1 MIGLPA
7 IPGYRLIKKVG
18 EGEIAKV
25 YLAEKRAAPAAFKSG
40 RPDGKDCFF
49 CTPLLDISKKEDD
62 GLQVAI
68 KILEPQLYKK
78 NKEIA
83 VRFLQEIETMRRLDH
98 PNIVTIYGS
107 GNIDTYY
114 YLAMEY
120 LQESL
125 RDKMQAA
132 QGKRFD
138 PRRLNILKSIAAG
151 LKYAHERGIIHR
163 DIKPTNIMFRTDNT
177 PVLVDFGL
185 AKIEHSSERI
195 TETGITVG
203 TPDYM
208 SPEQIEGLKI
218 DGRADFYSL
227 GVIFYEMLVGD
238 VPYKARNYV
247 ALAVKHLKQRVPT
260 LPRELRQYQPLLE
273 KMMAKDRRQR
283 IADGAELIE
292 LIERFQ

>member
-1 MIGLPA
+1 MIGLPG

-25 YLAEKRAAPAAFKSG
+25 YLA
-40 RPDGKDCFF
+40 
-49 CTPLLDISKKEDD
+49 KKKDD
-62 GLQVAI
+62 GLQAAI
-68 KILEPQLYKK
+68 KILEPRLHKK

-83 VRFLQEIETMRRLDH
+83 GRFLQEMETMRRLDH

-114 YLAMEY
+114 YLVMEY

-125 RDKMQAA
+125 RDKIQAA
-132 QGKRFD
+132 KGKRFD
-138 PRRLNILKSIAAG
+138 PQDLNILKYIAAA

-163 DIKPTNIMFRTDNT
+163 DIKPTNIMFRPDNT

-185 AKIEHSSERI
+185 AKLEHAVERL

-208 SPEQIEGLKI
+208 SPEQIEGLKL

-260 LPRELRQYQPLLE
+260 LPRELRHYQPLLE
-273 KMMAKDRRQR
+273 KMMAKNREQR
-283 IADGAELIE
+283 IADGAELIA
-292 LIERFQ
+292 LIEQFQ

>member
-1 MIGLPA
+1 MIGLLE

-25 YLAEKRAAPAAFKSG
+25 YLAEKRAAPTAG
-40 RPDGKDCFF
+40 EGDCFSYTSF
-49 CTPLLDISKKEDD
+49 QDISKKEDD
-62 GLQVAI
+62 GMRVAI
-68 KILEPQLYKK
+68 KILEAGLYEK

-83 VRFLQEIETMRRLDH
+83 GRFLQEIAAMRQLDH
-98 PNIVTIYGS
+98 PNIVTIYDS

-114 YLAMEY
+114 YLVMEY
-120 LQESL
+120 LEESL
-125 RDKMQAA
+125 RDKMRAWK
-132 QGKRFD
+132 GKAFD
-138 PRRLNILKSIAAG
+138 PQDLNILKHIAAA
-151 LKYAHERGIIHR
+151 LKYAHEKGIIHR
-163 DIKPTNIMFRTDNT
+163 DIKPTNIMFRSDHT
-177 PVLVDFGL
+177 PVVVDFGL
-185 AKIEHSSERI
+185 AKLEHSVERL

-208 SPEQIEGLKI
+208 SPEQIEGLKL

-260 LPRELRQYQPLLE
+260 LPRELRRYQPLLE
-273 KMMAKDRRQR
+273 RMMAKNREQR
-283 IADGAELIE
+283 IADGAELIA
-292 LIERFQ
+292 LIEQFQ